1 MSELSLDMN
10 LLATDLWVG
19 ISTSDRIRSTA
30 ITVDGRYVRT
40 STAYTTY
47 ECESGSSER
56 FLLRFGDSGIE
67 DEDRILV
74 FGRETASSWVGYVQ
88 ILYVDG
94 TFSLAPDQFAQVFV
108 ILADRGGY
116 AIPLCYALLPNKSE
130 NSYRRMI
137 GLVIGAF
144 SSLDPAS
151 ITMDFEM
158 AVINAFI
165 AAFPN
170 AEIHGCLFHLVKS
183 VKKKLSSLN
192 LLKRY
197 NADSNFSL
205 WSRMIPAMAFV
216 REDLLDRSM
225 MALLEV
231 LPEELK
237 PVYTY
242 FVAYVCGRIL
252 SVRLDGSVIRDNPL
266 FSSDVWSVHEKTL
279 NGESR
284 TNNFAEAA
292 HRKLQEAFGVC
303 HPSVWKFIDGL
314 RHVQHKADAELE
326 RYIIGSAPAP
336 KRRRY
341 LNADANLL
349 ELVRTIENREPVAFL
364 RGIANNF
371 LMDN

>member
-1 MSELSLDMN
+1 MDSQSNFETPRIIETERGKRK
-10 LLATDLWVG
+10 LAYQGHMYTQ
-19 ISTSDRIRSTA
+19 DRKNSSGTVQFWRCEFKDKCKARLHTA
-30 ITVDGRYVRT
+30 
-40 STAYTTY
+40 
-47 ECESGSSER
+47 
-56 FLLRFGDSGIE
+56 
-67 DEDRILV
+67 
-74 FGRETASSWVGYVQ
+74 
-88 ILYVDG
+88 
-94 TFSLAPDQFAQVFV
+94 VFV

-137 GLVIGAF
+137 DLVMGAF
-144 SSLDPAS
+144 PSLNPAS
-151 ITMDFEM
+151 IAMDFEM

-170 AEIHGCLFHLVKS
+170 AEIHGCLFHLVKN

-192 LLKRY
+192 LLQRY

-242 FVAYVCGRIL
+242 FEL
-252 SVRLDGSVIRDNPL
+252 
-266 FSSDVWSVHEKTL
+266 T
-279 NGESR
+279 R

-292 HRKLQEAFGVC
+292 HRKLQGAFGVC
-303 HPSVWKFIDGL
+303 HPSIWKFIDGL

-326 RYIIGSAPAP
+326 RYNIGSARAP
-336 KRRRY
+336 ERRRH
-341 LNADANLL
+341 LNADANL
-349 ELVRTIENREPVAFL
+349 P
-364 RGIANNF
+364 
-371 LMDN
+371 